1 MCVCVC
7 ACVRARRCVR
17 RARGYRI
24 ESFMSC
30 GKERVCRVE
39 IRVLLPVPCCTDL
52 EPEGDG
58 ALAPCNVDD
67 SLDFVR

>member
-1 MCVCVC
+1 MRTSVVG
-7 ACVRARRCVR
+7 VRV
-17 RARGYRI
+17 YRM
-24 ESFMSC
+24 ESFILC
-30 GKERVCRVE
+30 GKERVCPME

-67 SLDFVR
+67 SLDFER